1 MCIRDSTQGQQV
13 QARLGAQKLPLVR
26 TPDGY
31 LQLRVRLLGLIP
43 VDIGPLGEAAFNR
56 HDTADG
62 QAWLIARRRG
72 RFTLAGT
79 RLDPVPIP
87 PAWKDRLG
95 TYRYDGG
102 DPYLATQ
109 IRSAR
114 LYEEDGLLLVE
125 LAAGT
130 DSTQL
135 ALAPVNDQEAIL
147 RGLGRGRGD
156 TVHASQEGAATVL
169 QQGGMRFV
177 RTT

>member
-1 MCIRDSTQGQQV
+1 M
-13 QARLGAQKLPLVR
+13 
-26 TPDGY
+26 
-31 LQLRVRLLGLIP
+31 RLLGLIP
-43 VDIGPLGEAAFNR
+43 VDIGPLGDVAFNR

-62 QAWLIARRRG
+62 QAWLLARRRG

-102 DPYLATQ
+102 DPYLVTQ

-125 LAAGT
+125 LVAGA

-135 ALAPVNDQEAIL
+135 ALAPVNDQEAII

-156 TVHASQEGAATVL
+156 TVHATQEGAATVL

-177 RTT
+177 RTS